1 MNLNNPAFAQPY
13 AFTQAAGPVTA
24 TNAILNGM
32 VTPRGLPT
40 TAWFEWGTDDSYG
53 QVTSPINA
61 GSGSNV
67 IRLSASVEGLFPDS
81 VYFCRVVASN
91 STGVSYGWEHRL
103 TTGRRVV
110 SWGEAVVSLPGS
122 MLPPTDLGNVVNL
135 AAGDYHGLALKADGT
150 VVTWGYYNFTSAPF
164 LPPAG
169 LSNVIAVAGGR
180 DHSLALKHDG
190 RLVVWG
196 DHSNG
201 QTNVPASLS
210 NVVAIS
216 AGDAHCLAL
225 RSDGALAAWG
235 RFSFGVP
242 ANIPNGLSNVVAIA
256 SGDIYCLAL
265 RNNGT
270 VAAWGDNLFGQATVP
285 AGLSNV
291 VAIAAGYQHSLALKS
306 NGTVVGWGSGTGR
319 NVPAG
324 LSNAVQI
331 AAGDNHGFALQRDGT
346 VIAWGTTASFGGINP
361 PSGLAE
367 VVKLSCGDEF
377 SMALAANTPPEAIS
391 RTLTGPINRDS
402 VLLLANLTRE
412 RNGDLLAR
420 RIPSPPTSGT
430 LYQFDGGGRG
440 TAITEPGTPVLDAA
454 GRVIFAPAPDEF
466 GAPYTS
472 FSVVAND
479 GEFDSAPSLAT
490 VNIVPAPVVT
500 VVGPGQNSKSL
511 ALSFTGLSNVTYRV
525 LASTNLINWSLLG
538 SASQP
543 FPGQFLYTDASV
555 TNLPQRFFRV
565 RSP

>member
-1 MNLNNPAFAQPY
+1 MILTNSAFAQPY
-13 AFTQAAGPVTA
+13 AFTQAAGPLTV
-24 TNAILNGM
+24 TNATLNGM

-53 QVTSPINA
+53 QVTSPVDA
-61 GSGSNV
+61 GSGTNV
-67 IRLSASVEGLFPDS
+67 IRLSAYVEGLFPDS

-91 STGVSYGWEHRL
+91 STGVNYGWEHRL
-103 TTGRRVV
+103 TTGRHVV

-122 MLPPTDLGNVVNL
+122 MLPPTGLGNVVDL

-150 VVTWGYYNFTSAPF
+150 VVTWGHYNISSAPF

-190 RLVVWG
+190 RVVVWG
-196 DHSNG
+196 DNSSS

-216 AGDAHCLAL
+216 AGDVHCLAL
-225 RSDGALAAWG
+225 RSNGTLAVWG
-235 RFSFGVP
+235 QMPS
-242 ANIPNGLSNVVAIA
+242 IPNGLGNVVAIA

-270 VAAWGDNLFGQATVP
+270 VAAWGNNPFGQANVP

-291 VAIAAGYQHSLALKS
+291 VAIAAGYQYSLALKS
-306 NGTVVGWGSGTGR
+306 NGTVVGWGSGAGT

-324 LSNAVQI
+324 LSNVVQI
-331 AAGDNHGFALQRDGT
+331 AAGDKHGLALQRDGM
-346 VIAWGTTASFGGINP
+346 VIAWGTTESFGGINP
-361 PSGLAE
+361 PSGLTD

-377 SMALAANTPPEAIS
+377 SMALAANTPPEAMS

-402 VLLLANLTRE
+402 VLFLANLTRE

-440 TAITEPGTPVLDAA
+440 TAITESGTPVLDAA
-454 GRVIFAPAPDEF
+454 GRVIFAPASDEF

-490 VNIVPAPVVT
+490 VNIIPAPLVSI
-500 VVGPGQNSKSL
+500 VGPEQSSNRVV
-511 ALSFTGLSNVTYRV
+511 LSFLGLSNVTYRV
-525 LASTNLINWSLLG
+525 WSSTNLINWSLLG

-543 FPGQFLYTDASV
+543 FPGQFLYTDVSV
-555 TNLPQRFFRV
+555 ANQPRRFFQVRV
-565 RSP
+565 P